1 MIAEAWL
8 ENSRKFCCLQRTT
21 ALTPLDDEA
30 EPNCGALAQ
39 VNSLGEVSLQ
49 ASTCLEK
56 KAQRIRSCCR
66 IAGGWCVIV

>member
-1 MIAEAWL
+1 M
-8 ENSRKFCCLQRTT
+8 
-21 ALTPLDDEA
+21 TPLDDEA

-56 KAQRIRSCCR
+56 KRSEFDHAVGSLA
-66 IAGGWCVIV
+66 AGASLYDQVGLSI